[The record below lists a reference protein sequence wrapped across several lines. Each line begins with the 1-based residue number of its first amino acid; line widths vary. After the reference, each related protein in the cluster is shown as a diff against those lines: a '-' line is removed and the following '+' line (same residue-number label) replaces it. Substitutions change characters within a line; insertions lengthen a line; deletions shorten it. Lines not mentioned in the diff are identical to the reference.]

1 MFYILVEIYAM
12 GTEWHIITDT
22 DTSEQMA
29 QYIRNNMEDLQDI
42 QYEDDAYFS
51 IKVCIGEYLTES
63 WEGSIQKLLKIME
76 DINE

>member
-22 DTSEQMA
+22 DTAEQMA
-29 QYIRNNMEDLQDI
+29 QYIRDNMEDLQDI

-51 IKVCIGEYLTES
+51 IKVCTGECLTES